1 MSGNGGAGGM
11 PGVKKNKTMN
21 AYKAGGMVSGMSKGT
36 IKGGGK
42 AQRGLGFT
50 TSN

>member
-1 MSGNGGAGGM
+1 MDGGAKGGGQ

>member
-1 MSGNGGAGGM
+1 MDGGAKGGGQ

-21 AYKAGGMVSGMSKGT
+21 KYAQGGVVGMSKGT